1 VEVLQVQLIFGT
13 GYDNLNDIAIMK
25 FYKLLLFFIIICG
38 TSSAQTFT
46 SSYQGSNFLTKS
58 LNNALDFDGTDDCV
72 ITTLDVNYSALPITT
87 WEAWVFPTASDG
99 GWRTVF
105 GIEDGGWDRNVF
117 TNGGSFF
124 AGFANGG
131 WQITTVNMNEWQ
143 HIAVV
148 YNEASGSMKFYKN
161 GTVFN
166 YSTSIGI
173 PVSAQKFAIGSSQ
186 QAGPNQFFKGKISE
200 VRVWN
205 YERTQAQIQG
215 SMNTELTG
223 EETGLVAYYPFKQGK
238 PNQVNNTT
246 ILFDEVG
253 TNNGTITNFNLYGS
267 TSNFTFGKVQSRIPR
282 NNLVMHVNPA
292 WRRSYAGSGTALKD
306 LTENGN
312 DMTLLGSPLYSN
324 TFGGVISLNGT
335 SQSIQSVNNAP
346 ITGTN
351 KRTVAMW
358 VYPRSIPSYTPT
370 SIFSTGT
377 SNYNTGKYA
386 MFPNGDGTNNLSFW
400 GHYSDYY
407 SAGLQIKMN
416 EWNFIATTYNG
427 NGVLY
432 LHANGASESIARTLN
447 TEANKIDLFLN
458 TNGNLG
464 EMMIY
469 DRDLSKS
476 DLDYLYNRTRVKYKP
491 DGLTVASAAT
501 SAKAIKD
508 AYPNSPDGVYYIIL
522 PTVGVQAVY
531 CLMDSKYDGGGWMMA
546 MKATRGNT
554 FSYDANYWYTAN
566 TLNPAQTN
574 QNDGDA
580 KFDVMNYYGTTDM
593 LALWPDIPNVG
604 GESGSIDNLTT
615 WSWLEKNISGAPFT
629 LINKFALAPTQQA
642 IYTSTNG
649 TMTFTGNGTP
659 FSNQLGF
666 TFYGFNY
673 KTYAEKSVRW
683 GFAWNNET
691 NQDSND
697 VTGGIGLK
705 YGAYSAGDNLNCCE
719 YYRGIYR
726 SARVEMY
733 VR

>member
-1 VEVLQVQLIFGT
+1 
-13 GYDNLNDIAIMK
+13 
-25 FYKLLLFFIIICG
+25 
-38 TSSAQTFT
+38 
-46 SSYQGSNFLTKS
+46 
-58 LNNALDFDGTDDCV
+58 
-72 ITTLDVNYSALPITT
+72 
-87 WEAWVFPTASDG
+87 
-99 GWRTVF
+99 
-105 GIEDGGWDRNVF
+105 
-117 TNGGSFF
+117 
-124 AGFANGG
+124 
-131 WQITTVNMNEWQ
+131 
-143 HIAVV
+143 
-148 YNEASGSMKFYKN
+148 
-161 GTVFN
+161 
-166 YSTSIGI
+166 
-173 PVSAQKFAIGSSQ
+173 
-186 QAGPNQFFKGKISE
+186 
-200 VRVWN
+200 
-205 YERTQAQIQG
+205 
-215 SMNTELTG
+215 MNTELTG
-223 EETGLVAYYPFKQGK
+223 EETGLVAYYPFKQGN
-238 PNQVNNTT
+238 PNQPNSTVTT
-246 ILFDEVG
+246 LFDEVG
-253 TNNGTITNFNLYGS
+253 TNNGTITNFGLSGT

-292 WRRSYAGSGTALKD
+292 WRRSYAGSGSTLND
-306 LTENGN
+306 LTANGN
-312 DMTLLGSPLYSN
+312 NMTLLGSPSYSN

-358 VYPRSIPSYTPT
+358 VYPRSITSYTPT

-407 SAGLQIKMN
+407 SSGLQIKMN

-427 NGVLY
+427 NGLLY
-432 LHANGASESIARTLN
+432 LHANGSSESIARNLN
-447 TEANKIDLFLN
+447 TEATKIDLFLN

-476 DLDYLYNRTRVKYKP
+476 DLEYLYNRTRVKYKP
-491 DGLTVASAAT
+491 DGLTVASAAS

-508 AYPNSPDGVYYIIL
+508 AYPNSPDGVYYINL

-546 MKATRGNT
+546 MKATRGTT
-554 FSYDANYWYTAN
+554 FNYDANYWYTAN
-566 TLNPAQTN
+566 TLKPAQTN

-580 KFDVMNYYGTTDM
+580 KFDVMNYFGTTDM
-593 LALWPDIPNVG
+593 MALWPDIANVNA
-604 GESGSIDNLTT
+604 ESGSIDNLTT

-629 LINKFALAPTQQA
+629 LINKFALSPTQQA

-649 TMTFTGNGTP
+649 TMTFNGYGTP
-659 FSNQLGF
+659 FSTQMGWGGF

-673 KTYAEKSVRW
+673 TTFAPTKVRW

-691 NQDSND
+691 HQLNND
-697 VTGGIGLK
+697 VSGGIGM
-705 YGAYSAGDNLNCCE
+705 ASSSYSAGDIVTCCE
-719 YYRGIYR
+719 SYVGINR
-726 SARVEMY
+726 SARVEIY

>member
-1 VEVLQVQLIFGT
+1 
-13 GYDNLNDIAIMK
+13 MK
-25 FYKLLLFFIIICG
+25 FYRLLFFFIIISVA
-38 TSSAQTFT
+38 SSAQLVT
-46 SSYQGSNFLTKS
+46 SSYQGANFLTKS

-87 WEAWVFPTASDG
+87 WEAWVFPTATDG
-99 GWRTVF
+99 GWRTIF

-124 AGFANGG
+124 AGYGNGG
-131 WQITTVNMNEWQ
+131 WQITTANMNEWQ

-161 GTVFN
+161 GVVFN
-166 YSTSIGI
+166 YSTSITI

-186 QAGPNQFFKGKISE
+186 QSGPNQFFKGKISE

-215 SMNTELTG
+215 SMSTELTG
-223 EETGLVAYYPFKQGK
+223 EEAGLIAYYPFKQGI
-238 PNQVNNTT
+238 PNQPNNTT

-253 TNNGTITNFNLYGS
+253 TNNGAITNFNLSGT
-267 TSNFTFGKVQSRIPR
+267 TSNFTYGKVQSRIPR
-282 NNLVMHVNPA
+282 NNLVMHINPA
-292 WRRSYAGSGTALKD
+292 WRRSYTGSGTALND

-312 DMTLLGSPLYSN
+312 DMTLLGSPSYST

-358 VYPRSIPSYTPT
+358 VYPRSITSYTMN

-377 SNYNTGKYA
+377 NLNNTGMYG
-386 MFPNGDGTNNLSFW
+386 MFANGDGTNNLSFW

-407 SAGLQIKMN
+407 SSGLQIKMN

-427 NGVLY
+427 NGLLN
-432 LHANGASESIARTLN
+432 LHANGAAESIARNLN
-447 TEANKIDLFLN
+447 TEANKIDLFLKA
-458 TNGNLG
+458 NGNLG

-476 DLDYLYNRTRVKYKP
+476 DLEYLYNRTRVKYKP
-491 DGLTVASAAT
+491 DGLTVASAAS

-649 TMTFTGNGTP
+649 TMTFSGNGTP

-705 YGAYSAGDNLNCCE
+705 YGAYSAGDNFNCCE

>member
-1 VEVLQVQLIFGT
+1 
-13 GYDNLNDIAIMK
+13 MK
-25 FYKLLLFFIIICG
+25 FYISILFFLL
-38 TSSAQTFT
+38 TSGIASAQTFT
-46 SSYQGSNFLTKS
+46 SSFQGSNFLTKS
-58 LNNALDFDGTDDCV
+58 LNNALDFDGIDDCV
-72 ITTLDVNYSALPITT
+72 ITTLDANIAALPITT
-87 WEAWVFPTASDG
+87 WEAWVYPTTNDG
-99 GWRTVF
+99 GWKTVF

-117 TNGGSFF
+117 INGGSFF
-124 AGFANGG
+124 AGYGNGG
-131 WQITTVNMNEWQ
+131 WQITTYNINEWQ

-161 GTVFN
+161 GVAFT
-166 YSTSIGI
+166 YSTSIGQ

-186 QAGPNQFFKGKISE
+186 QAGPNQFFKGRISE

-205 YERTQAQIQG
+205 YERTQAQIQDN
-215 SMNTELTG
+215 MNTELTG
-223 EETGLVAYYPFKQGK
+223 EETGLVAYYPFKQGN
-238 PNQVNNTT
+238 PYQFNNTT
-246 ILFDEVG
+246 ILYDEVG
-253 TNNGTITNFNLYGS
+253 TNNGTITGFALSGS
-267 TSNFTFGKVQSRIPR
+267 NSNYTFGKIQSRIPR

-292 WRRSYAGSGTALKD
+292 WRRSYSGSGSTTLND

-312 DMTLLGSPLYSN
+312 NMTLISSPTYSN
-324 TFGGVISLNGT
+324 TLGGVISLNGT
-335 SQSIQSVNNAP
+335 TQSIQSVNNAP

-358 VYPRSIPSYTPT
+358 IYPRSITSYTMN

-377 SNYNTGKYA
+377 NLINNTNMYG
-386 MFPNGDGTNNLSFW
+386 MFANGDGTNNLSFW

-407 SAGLQIKMN
+407 STGLKIKMN

-427 NGVLY
+427 NGLLN
-432 LHANGASESIARTLN
+432 LHANGALESVARNLN
-447 TEANKIDLFLN
+447 TVANKIDLFLK
-458 TNGNLG
+458 TDGNFG

-469 DRDLSKS
+469 DRDLSAS
-476 DLDYLYNRTRVKYKP
+476 DLVYLYNRTRSKYIP

-508 AYPNSPDGVYYIIL
+508 AYPNSPDGVYYINL

-546 MKATRGNT
+546 MKATRGTT
-554 FSYDANYWYTAN
+554 FNYDANYWYTAN

-580 KFDVMNYYGTTDM
+580 KFHVMNYFGTTDM
-593 LALWPDIPNVG
+593 MALWPDIPSVG
-604 GESGSIDNLTT
+604 SESGSIDNLTT
-615 WSWLEKNISGAPFT
+615 WSWLEKNITGAPFT
-629 LINKFALAPTQQA
+629 LINKFALSPTQQA

-649 TMTFTGNGTP
+649 TMTFNGYGTP
-659 FSNQLGF
+659 FSSQMGWLGF

-673 KTYAEKSVRW
+673 KTNVDKSVRW

-691 NQDSND
+691 DQNSND

-705 YGAYSAGDNLNCCE
+705 YGSYSAGDNLNCCE
-719 YYRGIYR
+719 SYRGIFR

>member
-1 VEVLQVQLIFGT
+1 
-13 GYDNLNDIAIMK
+13 MK
-25 FYKLLLFFIIICG
+25 FYTSFFFFLIITGIA
-38 TSSAQTFT
+38 SAQAFT
-46 SSYQGSNFLTKS
+46 SSYQGANFLTKS

-72 ITTLDVNYSALPITT
+72 ITTLDVNYSVLPITT
-87 WEAWVFPTASDG
+87 WEAWVFPTANDG
-99 GWRTVF
+99 AWRTVF
-105 GIEDGGWDRNVF
+105 GIEDQGWDRNVF
-117 TNGGSFF
+117 TNSGFF
-124 AGFANGG
+124 YAGFGNGG
-131 WQITTVNMNEWQ
+131 WQATTANMNEWQ

-161 GTVFN
+161 GVAFS
-166 YSTSIGI
+166 YSNSIGQ

-186 QAGPNQFFKGKISE
+186 QNGPNQFFKGKISE

-238 PNQVNNTT
+238 PNQANNTT

-253 TNNGTITNFNLYGS
+253 TNNGTITNFNLYGN
-267 TSNFTFGKVQSRIPR
+267 TSNFTFGKLQSRIPR

-292 WRRSYAGSGTALKD
+292 WRRSYTGSGTALND

-312 DMTLLGSPLYSN
+312 DMTLLGSPSYSN

-335 SQSIQSVNNAP
+335 SQKIQSVNNAP
-346 ITGTN
+346 ITGIN
-351 KRTVAMW
+351 KRTVGLW
-358 VYPRSIPSYTPT
+358 INPT
-370 SIFSTGT
+370 SFNGYGITSILSTGGT
-377 SNYNTGKYA
+377 SNNSGMYGVYA
-386 MFPNGDGTNNLSFW
+386 TGTNKLGFW
-400 GHYSDYY
+400 GHNSDY
-407 SAGLQIKMN
+407 SSGLTMN
-416 EWNFIATTYNG
+416 LNTWNFIATSYDG
-427 NGVLY
+427 NGVLK
-432 LHANGASESIARTLN
+432 LHVNGSTESVGRTLN
-447 TEANKIDLFLN
+447 TVSNKIDLFL
-458 TNGNLG
+458 TTTGSLG

-469 DRDLSKS
+469 DRDLSAS
-476 DLDYLYNRTRVKYKP
+476 DLEYIYNRTRSKYIP
-491 DGLTVASAAT
+491 DGLTVATAAT
-501 SAKAIKD
+501 SAKAIKV

-546 MKATRGNT
+546 MKATRGTT

-580 KFDVMNYYGTTDM
+580 KFDVMNYFVPTEM
-593 LALWPDIPNVG
+593 MALWPDIPNVG
-604 GESGSIDNLTT
+604 TESGSIDNLNI
-615 WSWLEKNISGAPFT
+615 WSWLQKNLTDGRT
-629 LINKFALAPTQQA
+629 LISRFSQSATQQA

-649 TMTFTGNGTP
+649 TMTFNGYGTP
-659 FSNQLGF
+659 FSTQMGWGGF

-673 KTYAEKSVRW
+673 TTHAPSKVRW

-691 NQDSND
+691 HQDNND
-697 VTGGIGLK
+697 VSGGIGMAS
-705 YGAYSAGDNLNCCE
+705 GSYSAGDRVTCCE
-719 YYRGIYR
+719 SYMGINQ

>member
-1 VEVLQVQLIFGT
+1 
-13 GYDNLNDIAIMK
+13 MK
-25 FYKLLLFFIIICG
+25 YYISLFFFIIICG
-38 TSSAQTFT
+38 TSSAQLFT
-46 SSYQGSNFLTKS
+46 STYQGSNFLTKN
-58 LNNALDFDGTDDCV
+58 LNNALDFDGVNDCV

-87 WEAWVFPTASDG
+87 WEAWVFPTTNDG

-105 GIEDGGWDRNVF
+105 GIEDQGWDRNVF

-124 AGFANGG
+124 AGFGGGG

-161 GTVFN
+161 GIAFT
-166 YSTSIGI
+166 YSNNISI

-186 QAGPNQFFKGKISE
+186 QAGPNQFFQGKISD

-223 EETGLVAYYPFKQGK
+223 EETGLVAYYPFKQGN
-238 PNQVNNTT
+238 PNQSNSTVTT
-246 ILFDEVG
+246 LFDEVG
-253 TNNGTITNFNLYGS
+253 TNNGTITNFGLSGT
-267 TSNFTFGKVQSRIPR
+267 TSNFTFGKIQSRIPR

-292 WRRSYAGSGTALKD
+292 WRRSYSGSGSTTLND
-306 LTENGN
+306 LSENGN
-312 DMTLLGSPLYSN
+312 NMTLLSSPTYLN
-324 TFGGVISLNGT
+324 TVGGVISLNGT
-335 SQSIQSVNNAP
+335 TQSIQSVNNAP
-346 ITGTN
+346 ITGAN

-358 VYPRSIPSYTPT
+358 VYPRSITSYTPN
-370 SIFSTGT
+370 SIFSSGT
-377 SNYNTGKYA
+377 NLNNTGMYG
-386 MFPNGDGTNNLSFW
+386 MFANGDGTNNLSFW

-407 SAGLQIKMN
+407 STGLKIKMN

-427 NGVLY
+427 NGLLN
-432 LHANGASESIARTLN
+432 LHANGAVESIARNLN
-447 TEANKIDLFLN
+447 TNATKIDLFLK
-458 TNGNLG
+458 TDGNFG

-469 DRDLSKS
+469 DRDLSAS
-476 DLDYLYNRTRVKYKP
+476 DLVYLYNRTRSKYIP
-491 DGLTVASAAT
+491 DGLTIASAAT
-501 SAKAIKD
+501 SAKAIKA
-508 AYPNSPDGVYYIIL
+508 AYPNSPDGVYYINL

-546 MKATRGNT
+546 MKATRGTT
-554 FSYDANYWYTAN
+554 FNYDANYWYTAN

-580 KFDVMNYYGTTDM
+580 KFDVMNYFGTTDM
-593 LALWPDIPNVG
+593 MALWPDIPNVNA
-604 GESGSIDNLTT
+604 ESGSIDNLTT
-615 WSWLEKNISGAPFT
+615 WSWLEKNITGAPFT
-629 LINKFALAPTQQA
+629 LINKFALSPTQQA

-649 TMTFTGNGTP
+649 TMTFNGYGTP
-659 FSNQLGF
+659 FSSQMGWLGF

-673 KTYAEKSVRW
+673 KTNVDKSVRW

-705 YGAYSAGDNLNCCE
+705 YGSYSAGDNLNCCE
-719 YYRGIYR
+719 SYRGIFR

>member
-1 VEVLQVQLIFGT
+1 
-13 GYDNLNDIAIMK
+13 MK
-25 FYKLLLFFIIICG
+25 FYLSLLFFIIICG
-38 TSSAQTFT
+38 TSSAQQFT
-46 SSYQGSNFLTKS
+46 SSYQGANFFSKS

-72 ITTLDVNYSALPITT
+72 ITTLDVNYSVLPITT
-87 WEAWVFPTASDG
+87 WEAWVFPTATDG
-99 GWRTVF
+99 GWRTIF

-117 TNGGSFF
+117 TNSGYFY
-124 AGFANGG
+124 AGFGNGG
-131 WQITTVNMNEWQ
+131 WQVTTVNMNEWQ

-148 YNEASGSMKFYKN
+148 YNEASASMKFYKN
-161 GTVFN
+161 GVAFT
-166 YSTSIGI
+166 YSNSIAI

-186 QAGPNQFFKGKISE
+186 QSGPNQFFKGKISD

-223 EETGLVAYYPFKQGK
+223 EEAGLIAYYPFKQGK
-238 PNQVNNTT
+238 PNQSNSTVTT
-246 ILFDEVG
+246 LFDEVG
-253 TNNGTITNFNLYGS
+253 TNNGNITNFSLSGTS
-267 TSNFTFGKVQSRIPR
+267 SNFTFGKLQSRIPR

-292 WRRSYAGSGTALKD
+292 WRRSYAGSGTALND

-312 DMTLLGSPLYSN
+312 NMTLLGSPIYSN

-335 SQSIQSVNNAP
+335 NQSIQSVNNAP

-358 VYPRSIPSYTPT
+358 VYPRSITSYTPT

-400 GHYSDYY
+400 GHYSDFY
-407 SAGLQIKMN
+407 STGLQITMN

-427 NGVLY
+427 NGLLN
-432 LHANGASESIARTLN
+432 LHANGASESIAKNLN

-476 DLDYLYNRTRVKYKP
+476 DLEYLYNRTRVKYKP
-491 DGLTVASAAT
+491 DGLTVATAAT
-501 SAKAIKD
+501 SAKAIKT

-522 PTVGVQAVY
+522 PSVGVQAVY

-546 MKATRGNT
+546 MKATRGTT
-554 FSYDANYWYTAN
+554 FNYDANYWYTAN

-580 KFDVMNYYGTTDM
+580 KFDVMNYFGTTDM

-604 GESGSIDNLTT
+604 SESGSIDNLNT

-629 LINKFALAPTQQA
+629 LINKFALSPTQQV

-649 TMTFTGNGTP
+649 TMTFNGYGTP
-659 FSNQLGF
+659 FSTQMGWGGF

-673 KTYAEKSVRW
+673 SYYAPSKVRW
-683 GFAWNNET
+683 GFSWNNET
-691 NQDSND
+691 HQDNND
-697 VTGGIGLK
+697 VSGGIGMAS
-705 YGAYSAGDNLNCCE
+705 GSYSAGDRVTCCE
-719 YYRGIYR
+719 SYVGINR
-726 SARVEMY
+726 TARVEMY

>member
-1 VEVLQVQLIFGT
+1 
-13 GYDNLNDIAIMK
+13 
-25 FYKLLLFFIIICG
+25 
-38 TSSAQTFT
+38 
-46 SSYQGSNFLTKS
+46 
-58 LNNALDFDGTDDCV
+58 
-72 ITTLDVNYSALPITT
+72 VNYSALPITT
-87 WEAWVFPTASDG
+87 WEAWVFPTTTDG

-105 GIEDGGWDRNVF
+105 GIEDFGWDRNVF

-124 AGFANGG
+124 AGFGNGG

-161 GTVFN
+161 GVAFT
-166 YSTSIGI
+166 YSNSIGI

-186 QAGPNQFFKGKISE
+186 QAGPNQFFQGKISE

-223 EETGLVAYYPFKQGK
+223 EETGLVAYYPFKQGN
-238 PNQVNNTT
+238 PNQSNSTVTT
-246 ILFDEVG
+246 LFDEVG
-253 TNNGTITNFNLYGS
+253 TNNGTITNFALSGT

-292 WRRSYAGSGTALKD
+292 WRRSYSGSGSTLND
-306 LTENGN
+306 LTANGN
-312 DMTLLGSPLYSN
+312 NMTLLNSPSYAISN
-324 TFGGVISLNGT
+324 GGILSLNGT
-335 SQSIQSVNNAP
+335 TQSIQSVNNAP

-358 VYPRSIPSYTPT
+358 IYPRSITSYAPPT
-370 SIFSTGT
+370 NIFSTGT
-377 SNYNTGKYA
+377 SNYNTAKYA
-386 MFPNGDGTNNLSFW
+386 MFANGDGTNKLSFW

-407 SAGLQIKMN
+407 STGLPIKMN

-427 NGVLY
+427 NGLLY
-432 LHANGASESIARTLN
+432 LHANGAAESIARNLN

-469 DRDLSKS
+469 DRDLSAS
-476 DLDYLYNRTRVKYKP
+476 DLEYLYNRTRLKYIP

-501 SAKAIKD
+501 SAKAIKA
-508 AYPNSPDGVYYIIL
+508 AYPNSPDGVYYIDL
-522 PTVGVQAVY
+522 PTVGVKAVY

-546 MKATRGNT
+546 MKATRGTT
-554 FSYDANYWYTAN
+554 FNYDANYWYTVN

-574 QNDGDA
+574 QIDGDA
-580 KFDVMNYYGTTDM
+580 KFDVMNYFGTTDM
-593 LALWPDIPNVG
+593 MALWPDIPSVG
-604 GESGSIDNLTT
+604 SESGSIDNLTT

-629 LINKFALAPTQQA
+629 LINKFALSPTQQA

-649 TMTFTGNGTP
+649 TMTFNGYGTP
-659 FSNQLGF
+659 FSTQLGYGGY

-673 KTYAEKSVRW
+673 TGHAPKSVRW

-705 YGAYSAGDNLNCCE
+705 YGSYSAGDNLNCCE
-719 YYRGIYR
+719 SYRGIFR

>member
-1 VEVLQVQLIFGT
+1 
-13 GYDNLNDIAIMK
+13 MK
-25 FYKLLLFFIIICG
+25 YYISLFFFIIICG
-38 TSSAQTFT
+38 TSSAQLFT
-46 SSYQGSNFLTKS
+46 SSYQGSNFLTKN
-58 LNNALDFDGTDDCV
+58 LNNALDFDGVNDCV

-87 WEAWVFPTASDG
+87 WEAWVFPTTNDG

-124 AGFANGG
+124 AGFGNGG
-131 WQITTVNMNEWQ
+131 WQITTYNINEWQ

-161 GTVFN
+161 GVAFT
-166 YSTSIGI
+166 YSNSIGI

-186 QAGPNQFFKGKISE
+186 QVGPNQFFQGKISE

-223 EETGLVAYYPFKQGK
+223 EETGLVAYYPFKQGN
-238 PNQVNNTT
+238 PGQFNNTT
-246 ILFDEVG
+246 ILYDEVG
-253 TNNGTITNFNLYGS
+253 TNNGTITNFALSGTN
-267 TSNFTFGKVQSRIPR
+267 SNFTFGKIQSRIPR

-292 WRRSYAGSGTALKD
+292 WRRSYAGSGTALND

-312 DMTLLGSPLYSN
+312 NMTLISSPTYSN

-335 SQSIQSVNNAP
+335 TQSIQSVNNAP

-358 VYPRSIPSYTPT
+358 IYPRSITSYTMN

-377 SNYNTGKYA
+377 NLINNTNMYG
-386 MFPNGDGTNNLSFW
+386 MFANGDGTNNLSFW

-407 SAGLQIKMN
+407 STGLKIKMN

-427 NGVLY
+427 NGLLN
-432 LHANGASESIARTLN
+432 LHANGAVESIARNLN
-447 TEANKIDLFLN
+447 TVANKIDLFLK
-458 TNGNLG
+458 TDGNFG

-469 DRDLSKS
+469 DRDLSAS
-476 DLDYLYNRTRVKYKP
+476 DLVYLYNRTRSKYIP
-491 DGLTVASAAT
+491 DGLTVATAAT
-501 SAKAIKD
+501 SAKAIKA
-508 AYPNSPDGVYYIIL
+508 AYPNSPDGVYYINL

-546 MKATRGNT
+546 MKATRGTT
-554 FSYDANYWYTAN
+554 FNYDANYWYTAN

-580 KFDVMNYYGTTDM
+580 KFDVMNYFGTTDM
-593 LALWPDIPNVG
+593 MALWPDIPSVG
-604 GESGSIDNLTT
+604 SESGSIDNLTT
-615 WSWLEKNISGAPFT
+615 WSWLEKNITGAPFT
-629 LINKFALAPTQQA
+629 LINKFALSPTQQA

-649 TMTFTGNGTP
+649 TMSFDGYGTP
-659 FSNQLGF
+659 FSTQLGWGGF

-673 KTYAEKSVRW
+673 TTYAPTKVRW

-691 NQDSND
+691 NQNSND
-697 VTGGIGLK
+697 VSGGIGMAS
-705 YGAYSAGDNLNCCE
+705 GNYSAGDRVTCCE
-719 YYRGIYR
+719 SYMGINQ